1 MKDGSKG
8 KAQTTKPRTKENNRS
23 KNHSKEQKWTLI
35 KESSLML
42 ESEELTIY
50 VQISE
55 LLWSSDC
62 FVQPNNSLLKWSVL
76 VLSLY
81 FMDVMGRSSV
91 LLVHRSP
98 RVLCET
104 SHFMRNLIS
113 PYFEILSTHQLQWG
127 GESSFPSP
135 WIWADLVIALS
146 NRQW

>member
-42 ESEELTIY
+42 ESEELTTIY

-113 PYFEILSTHQLQWG
+113 PYFEILSTHQLQ
-127 GESSFPSP
+127 
-135 WIWADLVIALS
+135 
-146 NRQW
+146 